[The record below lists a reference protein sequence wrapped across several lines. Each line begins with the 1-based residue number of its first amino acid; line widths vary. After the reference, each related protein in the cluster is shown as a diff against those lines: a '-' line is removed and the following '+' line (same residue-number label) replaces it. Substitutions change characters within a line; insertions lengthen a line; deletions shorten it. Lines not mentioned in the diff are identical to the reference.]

1 MKAPGIAE
9 SPVSLECRVEQI
21 LRLGSH
27 DMFIARVLSTDID
40 PAYLDEK
47 GKFDLDRADLA
58 AYSHGEYWSLGE
70 LIGTFG
76 FSVRKP
82 AKKAR
87 SFRGGQRH
95 GEGNGKDKLEK

>member
-1 MKAPGIAE
+1 VKAPGIAE

-87 SFRGGQRH
+87 PFRGGQRH